1 MKYLIVGGTGSL
13 GNKLTERLLS
23 LGHHVTVFSRDE
35 YKQTQMAG
43 RFKSKK
49 LSFVLGDI
57 RDKEQTLKGIKA
69 DVVIHAAALKH
80 VPVGE
85 FSPYEVIKTNILGT
99 MNVIDACKANGV
111 KKAIL
116 VSTDKACHP
125 VNLYGAT
132 KFIAEK
138 LFTSANQDGKTVFA
152 SVRYGNVVGSRGSI
166 VEYILKNKPETLG
179 TTDLRMTRF
188 WLSLDQAVDLVLKA
202 VKQATKGQ
210 ILVPKAPATKVT
222 QIFKWLSPKTKIN
235 VVGMRAGEKLHEAMI
250 NKDESLHTTEY
261 KDHFVIEPEMY
272 GAKFHQSDYQYTS
285 ESARGMTKEDYMKLI

>member
-13 GNKLTERLLS
+13 GNKLTERLLA
-23 LGHHVTVFSRDE
+23 LGHSVIIYSRDE
-35 YKQTQMAG
+35 YKQNQMAG
-43 RFKSKK
+43 KFKSKK
-49 LSFVLGDI
+49 LSFILGDI
-57 RDKEQTLKGIKA
+57 RDREQTVRSIKA
-69 DVVIHAAALKH
+69 DIVIHAAALKH

-85 FSPYEVIKTNILGT
+85 FSPNEVIKTNILGT
-99 MNVIDACKANGV
+99 MNVIEACKINGV

-138 LFTSANQDGKTVFA
+138 LFTSANQDSKTVFA

-202 VKQATKGQ
+202 VKKAAKGQ
-210 ILVPKAPATKVT
+210 IIVPKAPASKVT
-222 QIFKWLSPKTKIN
+222 QIFNWLSPKTKIK
-235 VVGMRAGEKLHEAMI
+235 VIGMRAGEKLHEAMI
-250 NKDESLHTTEY
+250 NEDESLHTTEY

-272 GAKFHQSDYQYTS
+272 GAKYHQSDYQYTS
-285 ESARGMTKEDYMKLI
+285 DKARSMSKEEYMKLL